1 MSRNISFKFAAILL
15 VGITILI
22 GCTPNSDDYR
32 KHDITL
38 LALGAKV
45 DQDKLGLLASDY
57 YAISI
62 ATKGQ
67 DPHGIVI
74 PGR

>member
-38 LALGAKV
+38 LV
-45 DQDKLGLLASDY
+45 ASDY